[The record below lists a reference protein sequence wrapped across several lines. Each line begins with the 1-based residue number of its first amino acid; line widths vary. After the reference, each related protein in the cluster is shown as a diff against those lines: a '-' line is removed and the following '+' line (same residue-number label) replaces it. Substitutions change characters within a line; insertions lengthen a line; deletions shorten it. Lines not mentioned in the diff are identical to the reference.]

1 MFAYIGHSSLVDA
14 LRLAMLVCLPH
25 ASQAPL
31 GFMALELEVG
41 HVLNIL
47 TKLTHIHL
55 IILYQHDEMYVS
67 VSVCCGCSGGE
78 ER

>member
-1 MFAYIGHSSLVDA
+1 MFAYIRYSSLVDT

-41 HVLNIL
+41 HILNIL
-47 TKLTHIHL
+47 TELGLAH
-55 IILYQHDEMYVS
+55 YQRDEMYVG

-78 ER
+78 ES

>member
-1 MFAYIGHSSLVDA
+1 MFAYIGHSSLVDT
-14 LRLAMLVCLPH
+14 LRLAMLICLPH

-31 GFMALELEVG
+31 GLMALELELG

-47 TKLTHIHL
+47 TKLGFPH
-55 IILYQHDEMYVS
+55 YQCDEMYVG
-67 VSVCCGCSGGE
+67 VSVCCGYSGGE